1 MYRLYSVRWLPHTT
15 HQHARHI
22 WLASLRE
29 SGVLCV
35 RKCEPFDVLASL
47 VRLTWLQL
55 LVNEFVGLS
64 IVCDGLNVIPDV
76 PNADPRYQTCNIPGA
91 HPGQINVPG
100 SQYAEALGF
109 DFDHRWRNIGIMIA
123 IAMAYVLAG
132 ALGSEIMRFTPQGGT
147 PIVYAKDSSKIQ
159 AVSRRSRDIEKE
171 AALAPNGDTSSD
183 SDIGKPHHD
192 GPALTWKDLTV
203 DIGDKQI
210 LKGISSYVRPGDF
223 IALCGA
229 SGAGKTTL
237 LTALSQ
243 TNFAGS
249 LGGEVMFGGKEP
261 GRAFKKATGMQL

>member
-1 MYRLYSVRWLPHTT
+1 
-15 HQHARHI
+15 
-22 WLASLRE
+22 
-29 SGVLCV
+29 
-35 RKCEPFDVLASL
+35 
-47 VRLTWLQL
+47 
-55 LVNEFVGLS
+55 
-64 IVCDGLNVIPDV
+64 
-76 PNADPRYQTCNIPGA
+76 
-91 HPGQINVPG
+91 
-100 SQYAEALGF
+100 
-109 DFDHRWRNIGIMIA
+109 MIA
-123 IAMAYVLAG
+123 IAIAYVLAG

-171 AALAPNGDTSSD
+171 AALAPNGDISSD
-183 SDIGKPHHD
+183 SDVGKSHHD

-249 LGGEVMFGGKEP
+249 LGGEVKFGGKEL
-261 GRAFKKATGMQL
+261 GRAFKKATGVQL